1 MQCVYKKNV
10 NLNDLYLR
18 NPYCSKYKYF
28 TAKDTDGRSTVYHD
42 KGIDGRSTV
51 YHDKGIDGRSTVYHD
66 KGIDGRSTV
75 YHDKGIDVQGR
86 STKTSNICEFIA
98 CTIICTWLIKSIEP
112 DVNGIT
118 TD

>member
-1 MQCVYKKNV
+1 MIHYSSVSMQCVYKKNV
-10 NLNDLYLR
+10 NLSDLYLR

-28 TAKDTDGRSTVYHD
+28 TAKDT
-42 KGIDGRSTV
+42 
-51 YHDKGIDGRSTVYHD
+51 
-66 KGIDGRSTV
+66 DGRSTV

-98 CTIICTWLIKSIEP
+98 CTIICTWLIKGIEP